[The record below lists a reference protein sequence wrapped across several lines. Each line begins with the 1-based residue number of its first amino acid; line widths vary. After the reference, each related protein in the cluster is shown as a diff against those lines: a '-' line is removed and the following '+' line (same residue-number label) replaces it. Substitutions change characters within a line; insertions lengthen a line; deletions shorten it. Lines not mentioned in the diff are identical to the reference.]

1 MSSLETLI
9 AKARSWQSQ
18 DPDAE
23 TKAEL
28 EALILAG
35 DEQGLA
41 SRFGARLGFGTAGL
55 RGELGAGPNR
65 MNRVL
70 VAQAAVGIA
79 RYLKANF
86 DDPSCV
92 IGFDARKNSDVFAK
106 DSAEI
111 LVGLGVRAYLYDSLV
126 ATPMVAF
133 AVRELGCSAGI
144 MVTASHNPPADNGY
158 KVFDFTGSQIIPP
171 MDALIASEIDKFAEN
186 ESVSDLVRSSD
197 YSSVPASVSVDYL
210 QGVSGLM
217 NRHSDRKSLKIVYSA
232 MHGVGA
238 EFIEKIFDLAGMDPL
253 IPVASQHKPD
263 GTFPTVA
270 FPNPE
275 EPGAMDKSI
284 ETAKASGADLVL
296 ANDPDADRLCVAY
309 KDSTGNYI
317 QLSGDDLG
325 LLLAEELAGRA
336 KREGVSGTLACS
348 IVSSSAIEKVA
359 EHYGLDFAQTL
370 TGFKWVGRVPNLIFG
385 YEEALGYCVDSKRV
399 KDKDG
404 LSAALVVADI
414 ATTLAASGYTIGDQL
429 EKLGARDGY
438 FATNQISIRVKDLS
452 IIENLMKKLRTNPI
466 QELDGQAV
474 VFTDYLNGWG
484 NLPGTDAIQ
493 LDLADGRRV
502 IVRPSGTEPKLKCY
516 LLAVAEESN
525 RSKSMLASLKAAMQK
540 VLD

>member
-1 MSSLETLI
+1 
-9 AKARSWQSQ
+9 
-18 DPDAE
+18 
-23 TKAEL
+23 
-28 EALILAG
+28 
-35 DEQGLA
+35 
-41 SRFGARLGFGTAGL
+41 
-55 RGELGAGPNR
+55 

-86 DDPSCV
+86 DDPSAV
-92 IGFDARKNSDVFAK
+92 IGFDARKNSEVFAK

-111 LVGLGVRAYLYDSLV
+111 LVGLGVRAYLYDSLA

-133 AVRELGCSAGI
+133 AVREMGCSAGI

-171 MDALIASEIDKFAEN
+171 MDALIAAEIGKFADN
-186 ESVSDLVRSSD
+186 ELVSSLVRSND
-197 YSSVPASVSVDYL
+197 YSAVPESISVNYL

-238 EFIEKIFDLAGMDPL
+238 EFIEKIFDIAGMDPL
-253 IPVASQHKPD
+253 IPVTSQHKPD

-275 EPGAMDKSI
+275 EPGAMDQSMA
-284 ETAKASGADLVL
+284 TAKANGADLVL

-309 KDSTGNYI
+309 RDSTGNYI
-317 QLSGDDLG
+317 QLSGDELG

-348 IVSSSAIEKVA
+348 IVSSSAIGKVA
-359 EHYGLDFAQTL
+359 EHYGLEFTQTL
-370 TGFKWVGRVPNLIFG
+370 TGFKWVGRVPNLVFG

-438 FATNQISIRVKDLS
+438 FATDQISIRVKDLS
-452 IIENLMKKLRTNPI
+452 IIENLMKKLRSNRT
-466 QELDGQAV
+466 QELDGQEV
-474 VFTDYLNGWG
+474 QFTDFMGGWG

-516 LLAVAEESN
+516 LLAVSNESQK
-525 RSKSMLASLKAAMQK
+525 SQSMLATLKTAMQK

>member
-1 MSSLETLI
+1 MSSLDLLV
-9 AKARSWQSQ
+9 AKAKSWQAQ
-18 DPDAE
+18 DPDPE
-23 TKAEL
+23 TRAEL
-28 EALILAG
+28 NALISSQ
-35 DEQGLA
+35 DEQALA
-41 SRFGARLGFGTAGL
+41 DRFGSRLGFGTAGL

-111 LVGLGVRAYLYDSLV
+111 FAALGVRAYLYDALV

-133 AVRELGCSAGI
+133 AVRELGCSAGV

-158 KVFDFTGSQIIPP
+158 KVFDHTGSQIIPP
-171 MDALIASEIDKFAEN
+171 MDALIAAEIGKFAEN
-186 ESVSDLVRSSD
+186 ESVNDLVRSSQ
-197 YSSVPASVSVDYL
+197 YQSVPASISADYL
-210 QGVSGLM
+210 QGVSGLL

-232 MHGVGA
+232 LHGVGA
-238 EFIEKIFDLAGMDPL
+238 KFIEKIFEISGLDPL

-263 GTFPTVA
+263 GSFPTVT

-275 EPGAMDKSI
+275 EPGAMDKSM
-284 ETAKASGADLVL
+284 ETARANNADLVL

-309 KDSTGNYI
+309 RDSAGNYV

-336 KREGVSGTLACS
+336 KREGISGALACS
-348 IVSSSAIEKVA
+348 IVSSSAIGKVA

-370 TGFKWVGRVPNLIFG
+370 TGFKWVARVPNLIFG

-414 ATTLAASGYTIGDQL
+414 ATTLATQGYTIGDQL
-429 EKLGARDGY
+429 EKLRQRDGY
-438 FATNQISIRVKDLS
+438 FATDQISIRVKDLS
-452 IIENLMKKLRTNPI
+452 IIENLMKKLRTAPI
-466 QELDGQAV
+466 SELAGQAV
-474 VFTDYLNGWG
+474 ALTDFIDGWG
-484 NLPGTDAIQ
+484 TFPGTDAIQ

-516 LLAVAEESN
+516 LLAVADSSEKSQ
-525 RSKSMLASLKAAMQK
+525 SMLGELRSAMQK

>member
-35 DEQGLA
+35 DESGLA
-41 SRFGARLGFGTAGL
+41 ARFGARLGFGTAGL

-171 MDALIASEIDKFAEN
+171 MDALIATEIGKFAEN
-186 ESVSDLVRSSD
+186 ELVSDLVRSSD
-197 YSSVPASVSVDYL
+197 YSSVPASISVDYL
-210 QGVSGLM
+210 QGVSGLL

-238 EFIEKIFDLAGMDPL
+238 EFIEKIFDIAGMDPL

-284 ETAKASGADLVL
+284 ETAKANGADLVL

-359 EHYGLDFAQTL
+359 EHYGLEFAQTL

-429 EKLGARDGY
+429 EKLRARDGY
-438 FATNQISIRVKDLS
+438 FATDQISIRVKDLS
-452 IIENLMKKLRTNPI
+452 IIENLMKKLRTNSI

-474 VFTDYLNGWG
+474 LFTDYLGGWG

-516 LLAVAEESN
+516 LLAVSDQGPK
-525 RSKSMLASLKAAMQK
+525 SQSMLASLKAAMQK

>member
-1 MSSLETLI
+1 MSSLDLLV
-9 AKARSWQSQ
+9 AKAKSWQAQ
-18 DPDAE
+18 DPDPE
-23 TKAEL
+23 TRAEL
-28 EALILAG
+28 DALISSQ
-35 DEQGLA
+35 DEQALA
-41 SRFGARLGFGTAGL
+41 DRFGSRLGFGTAGL

-111 LVGLGVRAYLYDSLV
+111 FAALGVRAYLYDSLV

-133 AVRELGCSAGI
+133 AVRELGCSAGV

-158 KVFDFTGSQIIPP
+158 KVFDHTGSQIIPP
-171 MDALIASEIDKFAEN
+171 MDALIAAEIGKFADN
-186 ESVSDLVRSSD
+186 ESVNDLVRSSD
-197 YSSVPASVSVDYL
+197 YQSVPASISADYL
-210 QGVSGLM
+210 QGVSGLL

-232 MHGVGA
+232 LHGVGA
-238 EFIEKIFDLAGMDPL
+238 KFIEKIFEISGMDPL

-263 GTFPTVA
+263 GTFPTVT

-275 EPGAMDKSI
+275 EPGAMDKSM
-284 ETAKASGADLVL
+284 ETAKANNADLVL

-309 KDSTGNYI
+309 RDSAGNYV
-317 QLSGDDLG
+317 QLSGDELG

-336 KREGVSGTLACS
+336 KREGISGALACS
-348 IVSSSAIEKVA
+348 IVSSSAIGKVA

-414 ATTLAASGYTIGDQL
+414 ATTLAAQGYTIGDQL
-429 EKLGARDGY
+429 EKLSQRDGY
-438 FATNQISIRVKDLS
+438 FATDQISIRVKDLS
-452 IIENLMKKLRTNPI
+452 IIENLMKKLRTAPI
-466 QELDGQAV
+466 TELAGQAV
-474 VFTDYLNGWG
+474 VFTDFLEGWG
-484 NLPGTDAIQ
+484 TFPGTDAIQ

-516 LLAVAEESN
+516 LQAVADTGEKSQ
-525 RSKSMLASLKAAMQK
+525 SMLGELRSAMQK

>member
-9 AKARSWQSQ
+9 AGARSWQSQ

-41 SRFGARLGFGTAGL
+41 DRFSQRLSFGTAGL

-171 MDALIASEIDKFAEN
+171 MDALIASEIGKFADS
-186 ESVSDLVRSSD
+186 ESVSNLVRSSD
-197 YSSVPASVSVDYL
+197 YSSVPASISVDYL

-217 NRHSDRKSLKIVYSA
+217 NRHSDRKGLKIVYSA

-238 EFIEKIFDLAGMDPL
+238 EFIEKIFDIAGMNPL
-253 IPVASQHKPD
+253 IPVASQHKPE

-309 KDSTGNYI
+309 KDATGNYI

-359 EHYGLDFAQTL
+359 EHYGLGFAQTL

-429 EKLGARDGY
+429 EKLRARDGH
-438 FATNQISIRVKDLS
+438 FATDQISIRVKDLS
-452 IIENLMKKLRTNPI
+452 IIENLMKKFRTNPI

-516 LLAVAEESN
+516 LLAVSDQGP
-525 RSKSMLASLKAAMQK
+525 RSQSMLASLKAAMQK

>member
-23 TKAEL
+23 TRAEL
-28 EALILAG
+28 ELLILAG
-35 DEQGLA
+35 DEQSLTK
-41 SRFGARLGFGTAGL
+41 RFGQRLSFGTAGL

-106 DSAEI
+106 DSTEI

-133 AVRELGCSAGI
+133 AVREMGCSAGI

-171 MDALIASEIDKFAEN
+171 MDALISFEIGNFAEN
-186 ESVSDLVRSSD
+186 ELVSSLVRSND
-197 YSSVPASVSVDYL
+197 YSAVPDSISVNYL

-238 EFIEKIFDLAGMDPL
+238 EFIEKIFDIAGMDPL

-275 EPGAMDKSI
+275 EPGAMDQSM
-284 ETAKASGADLVL
+284 ETAKANGADLVL

-309 KDSTGNYI
+309 RDSTGNYI
-317 QLSGDDLG
+317 QLSGDELG

-336 KREGVSGTLACS
+336 KRGGVSGTLACS

-385 YEEALGYCVDSKRV
+385 YEEALGYCVDARRV

-429 EKLGARDGY
+429 EKLGARDGF
-438 FATNQISIRVKDLS
+438 FATGQISIRVKDLS
-452 IIENLMKKLRTNPI
+452 IIENLMKRLRSNPT
-466 QELDGQAV
+466 QELDGQTV
-474 VFTDYLNGWG
+474 KFTDFMGGWG

-516 LLAVAEESN
+516 LLAVSDE
-525 RSKSMLASLKAAMQK
+525 RQKSQVMLASLKAAMQK

>member
-1 MSSLETLI
+1 MSSLDLLV
-9 AKARSWQSQ
+9 AKAKSWQAQ
-18 DPDAE
+18 DPDPE
-23 TKAEL
+23 TRAEL
-28 EALILAG
+28 DELIASQ
-35 DEQGLA
+35 DEQALA
-41 SRFGARLGFGTAGL
+41 DRFGQRLGFGTAGL

-106 DSAEI
+106 DTAEI
-111 LVGLGVRAYLYDSLV
+111 LTALGVRAYLYDSLV

-133 AVRELGCSAGI
+133 AIRELGCSAGV

-158 KVFDFTGSQIIPP
+158 KVFDHTGSQIIPP
-171 MDALIASEIDKFAEN
+171 MDALIAAEIGKFADN
-186 ESVSDLVRSSD
+186 ESVSDLVRSSE
-197 YSSVPASVSVDYL
+197 YLSVPASISVNYL
-210 QGVSGLM
+210 QGVSGLL

-232 MHGVGA
+232 LHGVGA
-238 EFIEKIFDLAGMDPL
+238 QFIEKIFEISGMEPL

-263 GTFPTVA
+263 GSFPTVK

-275 EPGAMDKSI
+275 EPGAMDQSM
-284 ETAKASGADLVL
+284 ETAKANNADLVL

-309 KDSTGNYI
+309 RDSAGNYI

-336 KREGVSGTLACS
+336 SRAGISGALACS
-348 IVSSSAIEKVA
+348 IVSSSAIGKVA
-359 EHYGLDFAQTL
+359 AHYGLDFAQTL

-385 YEEALGYCVDSKRV
+385 YEEALGYCVDSKSV

-414 ATTLAASGYTIGDQL
+414 ATTLAAQGYTIGDQL
-429 EKLGARDGY
+429 EKLRQRDGY
-438 FATNQISIRVKDLS
+438 FATDQISIRVKDLS
-452 IIENLMKKLRTNPI
+452 IIENLMKKLRTAPMR
-466 QELDGQAV
+466 ELAGQAV
-474 VFTDYLNGWG
+474 VFTDFADGWG
-484 NLPGTDAIQ
+484 AFPGTDAIQ
-493 LDLADGRRV
+493 LDLSDGRRV

-516 LLAVAEESN
+516 LLAVADNSEKSQSLLGEL
-525 RSKSMLASLKAAMQK
+525 RSAMQK

>member
-1 MSSLETLI
+1 MSSLELLI
-9 AKARSWQSQ
+9 AKAKSWQDQ
-18 DPDAE
+18 DPDPE
-23 TKAEL
+23 TRAEL
-28 EALILAG
+28 DALIAAQ
-35 DEQGLA
+35 DEKGLA
-41 SRFGARLGFGTAGL
+41 DRFGQRLGFGTAGL

-111 LVGLGVRAYLYDSLV
+111 FAALGVRAYLYEALV

-133 AVRELGCSAGI
+133 AVRELGCSAGV

-158 KVFDFTGSQIIPP
+158 KVFDHTGSQIIPP
-171 MDALIASEIDKFAEN
+171 VDALIAAEIAKFADH
-186 ESVSDLVRSSD
+186 ESVGDLARSSN
-197 YSSVPASVSVDYL
+197 YSSVPASITVNYL
-210 QGVSGLM
+210 QGVSGLL

-232 MHGVGA
+232 LHGVGA
-238 EFIEKIFDLAGMDPL
+238 EFIEKIFDISGMEPL
-253 IPVASQHKPD
+253 IRVASQHKPD

-275 EPGAMDKSI
+275 EPGAMDQSM
-284 ETAKASGADLVL
+284 ETARANNADLVL
-296 ANDPDADRLCVAY
+296 TNDPDADRLCVAY
-309 KDSTGNYI
+309 RDSAGNYI

-336 KREGVSGTLACS
+336 KREGISGALACS
-348 IVSSSAIEKVA
+348 IVSSSAIGKVA

-404 LSAALVVADI
+404 LSAALLVADI
-414 ATTLAASGYTIGDQL
+414 ATTLAAQGYTIGDQL
-429 EKLGARDGY
+429 EKLRQRDGY
-438 FATNQISIRVKDLS
+438 FATDQISIRVKDLS
-452 IIENLMKKLRTNPI
+452 IIENLMSKLRTSPI
-466 QELDGQAV
+466 NELAGQTV
-474 VFTDYLNGWG
+474 LFTDFIDGWG
-484 NLPGTDAIQ
+484 TFPGTDAIQ

-516 LLAVAEESN
+516 LQAVADTGEKSQAMLSEL
-525 RSKSMLASLKAAMQK
+525 RSEMQK
-540 VLD
+540 VLN

>member
-9 AKARSWQSQ
+9 ARAKSWQAQ

-28 EALILAG
+28 QALILAG

-41 SRFGARLGFGTAGL
+41 DRFSQRLGFGTAGL

-171 MDALIASEIDKFAEN
+171 MDALIASEIDKFADS
-186 ESVSDLVRSSD
+186 ESVIDLVRSSG
-197 YSSVPASVSVDYL
+197 YSSVPTSISVDYL

-238 EFIEKIFDLAGMDPL
+238 EFIEKIFDFAGMDPL
-253 IPVASQHKPD
+253 IPVATQHKPD

-284 ETAKASGADLVL
+284 ETAKANEADLVL

-309 KDSTGNYI
+309 KDATGDYI

-348 IVSSSAIEKVA
+348 IVSSSAIQKVA
-359 EHYGLDFAQTL
+359 EHYGLDFTQTL

-438 FATNQISIRVKDLS
+438 FASDQISIRVKDLS
-452 IIENLMKKLRTNPI
+452 IIENLMKRLRDNPI
-466 QELDGQAV
+466 KELDGQSV
-474 VFTDYLNGWG
+474 VVTDYLKGWG

-516 LLAVAEESN
+516 LLAVSEQSQESQ
-525 RSKSMLASLKAAMQK
+525 SKLASLKAAMQK

>member
-41 SRFGARLGFGTAGL
+41 SRFGGRLGFGTAGL

-197 YSSVPASVSVDYL
+197 YSSVPASISVDYL

-238 EFIEKIFDLAGMDPL
+238 EFIEKIFDLAGMNPL
-253 IPVASQHKPD
+253 IPVESQHKPD

-284 ETAKASGADLVL
+284 ETAKANGADLVL

-438 FATNQISIRVKDLS
+438 FATDQISIRVKDLS
-452 IIENLMKKLRTNPI
+452 IIENLMKKLRATPI
-466 QELDGQAV
+466 QELDGQTV

-516 LLAVAEESN
+516 LLAVADESN
-525 RSKSMLASLKAAMQK
+525 RSQSMLASLKAAMQK

>member
-1 MSSLETLI
+1 MSSLDLLV
-9 AKARSWQSQ
+9 AKAKSWQAQ
-18 DPDAE
+18 DPDPE
-23 TKAEL
+23 TRAEL
-28 EALILAG
+28 DALISSQ
-35 DEQGLA
+35 DEQALA
-41 SRFGARLGFGTAGL
+41 DRFGSRLGFGTAGL

-111 LVGLGVRAYLYDSLV
+111 FAALGVRAYLYDALV

-133 AVRELGCSAGI
+133 AVRELGCSAGV

-158 KVFDFTGSQIIPP
+158 KVFDHTGSQIIPP
-171 MDALIASEIDKFAEN
+171 MDALIAAEIGKFAEN
-186 ESVSDLVRSSD
+186 ESVNDLVRSSQ
-197 YSSVPASVSVDYL
+197 YQSVPASISADYL
-210 QGVSGLM
+210 QGVSGLL

-232 MHGVGA
+232 LHGVGA
-238 EFIEKIFDLAGMDPL
+238 KFIEKIFEISGMDPL

-263 GTFPTVA
+263 GSFPTVT

-275 EPGAMDKSI
+275 EPGAMDKSM
-284 ETAKASGADLVL
+284 ETARANNADLVL

-309 KDSTGNYI
+309 RDSAGNYV

-336 KREGVSGTLACS
+336 KREGISGALACS
-348 IVSSSAIEKVA
+348 IVSSSAIGKVA

-370 TGFKWVGRVPNLIFG
+370 TGFKWVARVPNLIFG

-414 ATTLAASGYTIGDQL
+414 ATTLATQGYTIGDQL
-429 EKLGARDGY
+429 EKLRQRDGY
-438 FATNQISIRVKDLS
+438 FATDQISIRVKDLS
-452 IIENLMKKLRTNPI
+452 IIENLMKKLRTAPI
-466 QELDGQAV
+466 SELAGQAV
-474 VFTDYLNGWG
+474 ALTDFIDGWG
-484 NLPGTDAIQ
+484 TFPGTDAIQ

-516 LLAVAEESN
+516 LLAVADSSEKSQ
-525 RSKSMLASLKAAMQK
+525 SMLGELRSAMQK

>member
-1 MSSLETLI
+1 MSSLDALV
-9 AKARSWQSQ
+9 AKAKSWQSQ

-23 TKAEL
+23 TRAEL
-28 EALILAG
+28 EKLIAAG
-35 DEQGLA
+35 DEQALA
-41 SRFGARLGFGTAGL
+41 DRFGSRLGFGTAGL

-111 LVGLGVRAYLYDSLV
+111 LTGLGVRAYLYDSLV

-171 MDALIASEIDKFAEN
+171 MDALIAAEIGKFADN
-186 ESVSDLVRSSD
+186 ELVSDLVRSDD
-197 YSSVPASVSVDYL
+197 YSSVPASISVDYL
-210 QGVSGLM
+210 QGVSGLL

-238 EFIEKIFDLAGMDPL
+238 EFIEKIFDISGLDPL

-275 EPGAMDKSI
+275 EPGAMDLSM
-284 ETAKASGADLVL
+284 ETAKASNADLVL

-309 KDSTGNYI
+309 KDSSGNYV
-317 QLSGDDLG
+317 QLSGDELG

-336 KREGVSGTLACS
+336 KREGLSGSLACS
-348 IVSSSAIEKVA
+348 IVSSSAIGKVA
-359 EHYGLDFAQTL
+359 EHYGLGFAQTL

-414 ATTLAASGYTIGDQL
+414 ATTLATQGYTIGDQL
-429 EKLGARDGY
+429 EKLMQRDGY
-438 FATNQISIRVKDLS
+438 FATSQISFRVSDLS
-452 IIENLMKKLRTNPI
+452 IIEKLMARLRSNPLT
-466 QELDGQAV
+466 ELAGVAVSFTDFLDG
-474 VFTDYLNGWG
+474 WG
-484 NLPGTDAIQ
+484 DFPGTDAIQ

-516 LLAVAEESN
+516 LQAIGETRENSQALLAE
-525 RSKSMLASLKAAMQK
+525 LKAAMQQ

>member
-9 AKARSWQSQ
+9 ARARSWQSQ

-35 DEQGLA
+35 DEEGLA
-41 SRFGARLGFGTAGL
+41 DRFSQRLSFGTAGL

-171 MDALIASEIDKFAEN
+171 MDALIASEIGKFADS
-186 ESVSDLVRSSD
+186 ESVNNLVRSSD
-197 YSSVPASVSVDYL
+197 YSSVPASISVDYL
-210 QGVSGLM
+210 QGVSSLM

-238 EFIEKIFDLAGMDPL
+238 EFIEKIFDIAGMDPL

-309 KDSTGNYI
+309 KDATGNYI

-359 EHYGLDFAQTL
+359 EHYGLGFAQTL

-429 EKLGARDGY
+429 EKLRARDGF
-438 FATNQISIRVKDLS
+438 FATDQISIRVKDLS

-466 QELDGQAV
+466 QELDGQPV

-516 LLAVAEESN
+516 LLAIADQGP
-525 RSKSMLASLKAAMQK
+525 RSQSMLASLKAAMQK

>member
-41 SRFGARLGFGTAGL
+41 SRFGGRLGFGTAGL

-133 AVRELGCSAGI
+133 GVRELGCSAGI

-197 YSSVPASVSVDYL
+197 YSSVPASISVDYL

-238 EFIEKIFDLAGMDPL
+238 EFIEKIFDLAGMNPL
-253 IPVASQHKPD
+253 IPVESQHKPD

-284 ETAKASGADLVL
+284 ETAKANGADLVL

-309 KDSTGNYI
+309 KNSTGNYI

-438 FATNQISIRVKDLS
+438 FATDQISIRVKDLS

-466 QELDGQAV
+466 QKLDGQTV

-516 LLAVAEESN
+516 LLAVADESN
-525 RSKSMLASLKAAMQK
+525 RSQSMLASLKAAMQK

>member
-1 MSSLETLI
+1 MSSLDLLV
-9 AKARSWQSQ
+9 AKAKSWQAQ
-18 DPDAE
+18 DPDPETRAE
-23 TKAEL
+23 ID
-28 EALILAG
+28 ALIASSN
-35 DEQGLA
+35 EQGLA
-41 SRFGARLGFGTAGL
+41 DRFGSRLGFGTAGL

-111 LVGLGVRAYLYDSLV
+111 FAALGVRAYLYDALV

-133 AVRELGCSAGI
+133 AVRELGCSAGV

-158 KVFDFTGSQIIPP
+158 KVFDHTGSQIIPP
-171 MDALIASEIDKFAEN
+171 MDALIAAEIGKFAEN
-186 ESVSDLVRSSD
+186 ESVNDLVRSSQ
-197 YSSVPASVSVDYL
+197 YQSVPASISADYL
-210 QGVSGLM
+210 QGVSGLL

-232 MHGVGA
+232 LHGVGA
-238 EFIEKIFDLAGMDPL
+238 KFIEKIFEISGLDPL

-263 GTFPTVA
+263 GSFPTVT

-275 EPGAMDKSI
+275 EPGAMDKSM
-284 ETAKASGADLVL
+284 ETARANNADLVL

-309 KDSTGNYI
+309 RDSAGNYV

-336 KREGVSGTLACS
+336 KREGISGALACS
-348 IVSSSAIEKVA
+348 IVSSSAIGKVA

-370 TGFKWVGRVPNLIFG
+370 TGFKWVARVPNLIFG

-414 ATTLAASGYTIGDQL
+414 ATTLATQGYTIGDQL
-429 EKLGARDGY
+429 EKLRQRDGY
-438 FATNQISIRVKDLS
+438 FATDQISIRVKDLS
-452 IIENLMKKLRTNPI
+452 IIENLMKKLRTAPI
-466 QELDGQAV
+466 SELAGQAV
-474 VFTDYLNGWG
+474 ALTDFIDGWG
-484 NLPGTDAIQ
+484 TFPGTDAIQ

-516 LLAVAEESN
+516 LLAVADS
-525 RSKSMLASLKAAMQK
+525 SKKSQSMLGELRSAMQK

>member
-9 AKARSWQSQ
+9 ARARAWQSQ

-35 DEQGLA
+35 DEQGLTD
-41 SRFGARLGFGTAGL
+41 RFSQRLSFGTAGL

-106 DSAEI
+106 DSTEI

-133 AVRELGCSAGI
+133 AVREMGCSAGI

-171 MDALIASEIDKFAEN
+171 MDALISFEIGNFAEN
-186 ESVSDLVRSSD
+186 ELVSSLVRSND
-197 YSSVPASVSVDYL
+197 YSAVPDSISVNYL

-238 EFIEKIFDLAGMDPL
+238 EFIEKIFDIAGMDPL

-275 EPGAMDKSI
+275 EPGAMDQSM
-284 ETAKASGADLVL
+284 ETAKANGADLVL

-309 KDSTGNYI
+309 RDSTGNYI
-317 QLSGDDLG
+317 QLSGDELG

-385 YEEALGYCVDSKRV
+385 YEEALGYCVDARRV

-429 EKLGARDGY
+429 EKLGARDGF
-438 FATNQISIRVKDLS
+438 FATGQISIRVKDLS
-452 IIENLMKKLRTNPI
+452 IIENLMKRLRSNPT
-466 QELDGQAV
+466 QELDGQTV
-474 VFTDYLNGWG
+474 KFTDFMGGWG

-516 LLAVAEESN
+516 LLAVSDE
-525 RSKSMLASLKAAMQK
+525 RQKSQVMLASLKAAMQK

>member
-1 MSSLETLI
+1 MTELEKLI
-9 AKARSWQSQ
+9 AQAKSWQAQ
-18 DPDAE
+18 DPDPE
-23 TKAEL
+23 TRAEL
-28 EALILAG
+28 EALISEG
-35 DEQGLA
+35 NREGLA
-41 SRFGARLGFGTAGL
+41 DRFGSRLGFGTAGL

-111 LVGLGVRAYLYDSLV
+111 LTGLGVRAYIFDSLV

-133 AVRELGCSAGI
+133 AVRELGCSAGV

-158 KVFDFTGSQIIPP
+158 KVFDHTGSQIIPP
-171 MDALIASEIDKFAEN
+171 MDALIAAEIDKFANQEL
-186 ESVSDLVRSSD
+186 VSDLARSND
-197 YSSVPASVSVDYL
+197 YSPVPEKISVDYL
-210 QGVSGLM
+210 QGVSGLL
-217 NRHSDRKSLKIVYSA
+217 NRHSDRKPIKIVYSA
-232 MHGVGA
+232 MHGVGS
-238 EFIEKIFDLAGMDPL
+238 EFIEKIFDISGMDPL
-253 IPVASQHKPD
+253 IQVKAQQAPD
-263 GTFPTVA
+263 GSFPTVA

-275 EPGAMDKSI
+275 EPGAMDLSM
-284 ETAKASGADLVL
+284 ETAKASNADLVM

-309 KDSTGNYI
+309 RDSKGGYV
-317 QLSGDDLG
+317 QLSGDELG

-336 KREGVSGTLACS
+336 KRAGVSGSLACS
-348 IVSSSAIEKVA
+348 IVSSSAIGKVA
-359 EHYGLDFAQTL
+359 EHYGLGFSQTL

-414 ATTLAASGYTIGDQL
+414 ATTLATQGYTIGDQL
-429 EKLGARDGY
+429 ENLAERYGY
-438 FATNQISIRVKDLS
+438 FATGQISFRVKDLS
-452 IIENLMKKLRTNPI
+452 IIENLMTGLRATPPT
-466 QELDGQAV
+466 ELAGQGV
-474 VFTDYLNGWG
+474 VFTDFANGWG
-484 NLPGTDAIQ
+484 EYPGTDAIQ
-493 LDLADGRRV
+493 FDLADGRRV

-516 LLAVAEESN
+516 LQAIGETRESSQALLAELRE
-525 RSKSMLASLKAAMQK
+525 AMAK

>member
-41 SRFGARLGFGTAGL
+41 SRFGGRLGFGTAGL

-133 AVRELGCSAGI
+133 GVRELGCSAGI

-197 YSSVPASVSVDYL
+197 YSSVPASISVDYL

-370 TGFKWVGRVPNLIFG
+370 TGFKWVGRVPNLVFG

-438 FATNQISIRVKDLS
+438 FATGQISIRVKDLS

-466 QELDGQAV
+466 QDLDGQAV

-516 LLAVAEESN
+516 LLAVSDQGPK
-525 RSKSMLASLKAAMQK
+525 SQSMLASLKAAMQK

>member
-35 DEQGLA
+35 DESGLA
-41 SRFGARLGFGTAGL
+41 DRFGARLGFGTAGI

-275 EPGAMDKSI
+275 EPGAMDRSL
-284 ETAKASGADLVL
+284 ETAKANDADLVL

-336 KREGVSGTLACS
+336 KRAGVSGTLACS

-438 FATNQISIRVKDLS
+438 FATDQISIRVKDLS

-516 LLAVAEESN
+516 LLAVADERK
-525 RSKSMLASLKAAMQK
+525 RSQVMLASLKAAMQK

>member
-18 DPDAE
+18 DPDTE

-41 SRFGARLGFGTAGL
+41 SRFGGRLGFGTAGL

-133 AVRELGCSAGI
+133 GVRELGCSAGI

-197 YSSVPASVSVDYL
+197 YSSVPASISVDYL

-238 EFIEKIFDLAGMDPL
+238 EFIEKIFDLAGMNPL
-253 IPVASQHKPD
+253 IPVESQHKPD

-284 ETAKASGADLVL
+284 ETAKANGADLVL

-438 FATNQISIRVKDLS
+438 FATGQISIRVKDLS

-466 QELDGQAV
+466 QDLDGQAV

-516 LLAVAEESN
+516 LLAVADESN
-525 RSKSMLASLKAAMQK
+525 RSQSMLASLKAAMQK

>member
-9 AKARSWQSQ
+9 AKARSWQFQ

-35 DEQGLA
+35 DESGLA

-171 MDALIASEIDKFAEN
+171 MDALIASEIGKFADN

-197 YSSVPASVSVDYL
+197 YSSVPASISADYL
-210 QGVSGLM
+210 QGVSGLL
-217 NRHSDRKSLKIVYSA
+217 NLHSDRKSLKIVYSA

-238 EFIEKIFDLAGMDPL
+238 EFIEKIFDIAGMDPL
-253 IPVASQHKPD
+253 IPVASQNKPD

-284 ETAKASGADLVL
+284 ETAKANGADLVL

-309 KDSTGNYI
+309 KDATGNYI

-359 EHYGLDFAQTL
+359 KHYGLDFAQTL

-429 EKLGARDGY
+429 EKLRARDGY
-438 FATNQISIRVKDLS
+438 FATDQISIRVKDLS
-452 IIENLMKKLRTNPI
+452 VIENLMKKLRTNPI
-466 QELDGQAV
+466 QELDEQAV
-474 VFTDYLNGWG
+474 LFTDYLNGWG

-516 LLAVAEESN
+516 LLAVSDQGPK
-525 RSKSMLASLKAAMQK
+525 SQSMLASLKAAMQK

>member
-41 SRFGARLGFGTAGL
+41 SRFGGRLGFGTAGI

-133 AVRELGCSAGI
+133 GVRELGCSAGI

-197 YSSVPASVSVDYL
+197 HSSVPASISVDYL

-438 FATNQISIRVKDLS
+438 FATGQISIRVKDLS

-466 QELDGQAV
+466 QDLDGQAV

-516 LLAVAEESN
+516 LLAVADESN
-525 RSKSMLASLKAAMQK
+525 RSQSMLASLKAAMQK

>member
-41 SRFGARLGFGTAGL
+41 SRFGGRLGFGTAGL

-133 AVRELGCSAGI
+133 GVRELGCSAGI

-197 YSSVPASVSVDYL
+197 YSSVPASISVDYL

-238 EFIEKIFDLAGMDPL
+238 EFIEKIFDLAGMNPL
-253 IPVASQHKPD
+253 IPVESQHKPD
-263 GTFPTVA
+263 GAFPTVA

-284 ETAKASGADLVL
+284 ETAKANGADLVL

-438 FATNQISIRVKDLS
+438 FATGQISIRVKDLS
-452 IIENLMKKLRTNPI
+452 IIENLMKKLRATPI
-466 QELDGQAV
+466 QELDGQTV
-474 VFTDYLNGWG
+474 VFTDYLSGWG

-516 LLAVAEESN
+516 LLAVADESN
-525 RSKSMLASLKAAMQK
+525 RSQSMLASLKAAMQK

>member
-79 RYLKANF
+79 KYLKANF

-171 MDALIASEIDKFAEN
+171 MDALIATEIGKFAEN
-186 ESVSDLVRSSD
+186 ELVSDLVRSSD
-197 YSSVPASVSVDYL
+197 YSSVPASISADYL
-210 QGVSGLM
+210 QGVSGLL

-238 EFIEKIFDLAGMDPL
+238 KFIEKIFDIAGMDPL

-284 ETAKASGADLVL
+284 ETAKANGADLVL

-359 EHYGLDFAQTL
+359 EHYGLEFAQTL

-429 EKLGARDGY
+429 EKLRARDGY
-438 FATNQISIRVKDLS
+438 FATDQISIRVKDLS
-452 IIENLMKKLRTNPI
+452 VIENLMKKLRTNPI

-474 VFTDYLNGWG
+474 LLTDYLNGWG

-516 LLAVAEESN
+516 LLAVSDQGPK
-525 RSKSMLASLKAAMQK
+525 SQSMLASLKAAMQK

>member
-9 AKARSWQSQ
+9 AKAKSWQSQ

-41 SRFGARLGFGTAGL
+41 SRFGGRLGFGTAGL

-92 IGFDARKNSDVFAK
+92 IGFDARKNSEVFAK

-186 ESVSDLVRSSD
+186 ASVSDLVRSSD
-197 YSSVPASVSVDYL
+197 YSSVPASISADYL

-238 EFIEKIFDLAGMDPL
+238 EFIEKIFDLAGMDAL
-253 IPVASQHKPD
+253 IPVESQHKPD

-284 ETAKASGADLVL
+284 ETAKSNGADLVL

-359 EHYGLDFAQTL
+359 KHYGLDFAQTL

-438 FATNQISIRVKDLS
+438 FATGQISIRVKDLS
-452 IIENLMKKLRTNPI
+452 IIENLMKKLRANPI

-502 IVRPSGTEPKLKCY
+502 IVRPSGTEPKVKCY

-525 RSKSMLASLKAAMQK
+525 KSQSMLASLKAAVQK

>member
-1 MSSLETLI
+1 
-9 AKARSWQSQ
+9 
-18 DPDAE
+18 
-23 TKAEL
+23 
-28 EALILAG
+28 
-35 DEQGLA
+35 
-41 SRFGARLGFGTAGL
+41 
-55 RGELGAGPNR
+55 
-65 MNRVL
+65 
-70 VAQAAVGIA
+70 
-79 RYLKANF
+79 
-86 DDPSCV
+86 
-92 IGFDARKNSDVFAK
+92 
-106 DSAEI
+106 
-111 LVGLGVRAYLYDSLV
+111 
-126 ATPMVAF
+126 
-133 AVRELGCSAGI
+133 
-144 MVTASHNPPADNGY
+144 
-158 KVFDFTGSQIIPP
+158 
-171 MDALIASEIDKFAEN
+171 
-186 ESVSDLVRSSD
+186 
-197 YSSVPASVSVDYL
+197 
-210 QGVSGLM
+210 M

-238 EFIEKIFDLAGMDPL
+238 EFIEKIFDIAGMDPL
-253 IPVASQHKPD
+253 IPVASQNKPD

-275 EPGAMDKSI
+275 EPGAMDRSM
-284 ETAKASGADLVL
+284 ETAKANGADLVL

-336 KREGVSGTLACS
+336 NREGVSGTLACS
-348 IVSSSAIEKVA
+348 IVSSSAIGKVA

-429 EKLGARDGY
+429 EKLRARDGY
-438 FATNQISIRVKDLS
+438 FATDQISFRVNDLS
-452 IIENLMKKLRTNPI
+452 IIENLMKKLRATPI
-466 QELDGQAV
+466 QELDGQTV
-474 VFTDYLNGWG
+474 IFTDFSNGWG
-484 NLPGTDAIQ
+484 SFPGTDAIQ

-516 LLAVAEESN
+516 LLAVATESQ
-525 RSKSMLASLKAAMQK
+525 KSQSLLASLKTAMQK

>member
-41 SRFGARLGFGTAGL
+41 SRFGGRLGFGTAGL

-133 AVRELGCSAGI
+133 GVRELGCSAGI

-197 YSSVPASVSVDYL
+197 YSSVPASISVDYL

-438 FATNQISIRVKDLS
+438 FATGQISIRVKDLS
-452 IIENLMKKLRTNPI
+452 IIENLMKKLRATPI
-466 QELDGQAV
+466 QELDGQTV

-516 LLAVAEESN
+516 LLAVADESN
-525 RSKSMLASLKAAMQK
+525 RSQSMLASLKAAMQK

>member
-1 MSSLETLI
+1 MSSLDLLI
-9 AKARSWQSQ
+9 AKAKSWQAQ
-18 DPDAE
+18 DPDPE
-23 TKAEL
+23 TRAEL
-28 EALILAG
+28 DTLVSSQ
-35 DEQGLA
+35 DEQALA
-41 SRFGARLGFGTAGL
+41 DRFGQRLGFGTAGL

-106 DSAEI
+106 DTAEI
-111 LVGLGVRAYLYDSLV
+111 LTALGVRAYLYDALV

-133 AVRELGCSAGI
+133 AIRDLGCSAGV

-158 KVFDFTGSQIIPP
+158 KVFDHTGSQIIPP
-171 MDALIASEIDKFAEN
+171 MDALISDEIGKFADN
-186 ESVSDLVRSSD
+186 ESVSDLVRSSE
-197 YSSVPASVSVDYL
+197 YLSVPASISVDYL
-210 QGVSGLM
+210 QGVSSLL

-232 MHGVGA
+232 LHGVGA
-238 EFIEKIFDLAGMDPL
+238 QFIEKIFEISGMDPL

-263 GTFPTVA
+263 GSFPTVT

-275 EPGAMDKSI
+275 EPGAMDQSM
-284 ETAKASGADLVL
+284 ETAKANNADLVL

-309 KDSTGNYI
+309 RDSAGNYI
-317 QLSGDDLG
+317 QLSGDELG

-336 KREGVSGTLACS
+336 SRAGISGALACS
-348 IVSSSAIEKVA
+348 IVSSSAIGKVA
-359 EHYGLDFAQTL
+359 AHYGLDFAQTL

-414 ATTLAASGYTIGDQL
+414 ATTLAAQGYTIGDQL
-429 EKLGARDGY
+429 EKLRQRDGY
-438 FATNQISIRVKDLS
+438 FATDQISIRVKDLS
-452 IIENLMKKLRTNPI
+452 IIENLMKKLRTAPMR
-466 QELDGQAV
+466 ELAGQAV
-474 VFTDYLNGWG
+474 VFTDFADGWG
-484 NLPGTDAIQ
+484 TFPGTDAIQ

-516 LLAVAEESN
+516 LQAVADNIEKSQNMLGEL
-525 RSKSMLASLKAAMQK
+525 RSAMQK

>member
-41 SRFGARLGFGTAGL
+41 SRFGGRLGFGTAGL

-133 AVRELGCSAGI
+133 GVRELGCSAGI

-197 YSSVPASVSVDYL
+197 YSSVPASISVDYL

-238 EFIEKIFDLAGMDPL
+238 EFIEKIFDVAGMSPL
-253 IPVASQHKPD
+253 IPVESQHKPD

-284 ETAKASGADLVL
+284 ETAKANGADLVL

-438 FATNQISIRVKDLS
+438 FATDQISIRVKDLS

-466 QELDGQAV
+466 QDLDGQAV
-474 VFTDYLNGWG
+474 VFTDYLTGWG

-516 LLAVAEESN
+516 LLAVADESN
-525 RSKSMLASLKAAMQK
+525 RSQSMLASLKAAMQK

>member
-1 MSSLETLI
+1 MSSLDLLV
-9 AKARSWQSQ
+9 AKAKSWQAQ
-18 DPDAE
+18 DPDPD
-23 TKAEL
+23 TRAEL
-28 EALILAG
+28 DELIASQ
-35 DEQGLA
+35 DEQALA
-41 SRFGARLGFGTAGL
+41 DRFGQRLGFGTAGL
-55 RGELGAGPNR
+55 RGELGAGSNR

-106 DSAEI
+106 DTAEI
-111 LVGLGVRAYLYDSLV
+111 LTALGVRAYLYDALV

-133 AVRELGCSAGI
+133 AIRELGCSAGV

-158 KVFDFTGSQIIPP
+158 KVFDHTGSQIIPP
-171 MDALIASEIDKFAEN
+171 MDALISAEIGKFADN
-186 ESVSDLVRSSD
+186 ESVSDLVRSSG
-197 YSSVPASVSVDYL
+197 YLSVPASISVDYL
-210 QGVSGLM
+210 QGVSGLL

-232 MHGVGA
+232 LHGVGA
-238 EFIEKIFDLAGMDPL
+238 QFIEKIFEISGMEPL

-263 GTFPTVA
+263 GSFPTVK

-275 EPGAMDKSI
+275 EPGAMDQSM
-284 ETAKASGADLVL
+284 ETAKANNADLVL

-309 KDSTGNYI
+309 RDPAGNYI

-336 KREGVSGTLACS
+336 SRAGISGALACS
-348 IVSSSAIEKVA
+348 IVSSSAIGKVA
-359 EHYGLDFAQTL
+359 AHYGLDFAQTL

-385 YEEALGYCVDSKRV
+385 YEEALGYCVDSKSV

-414 ATTLAASGYTIGDQL
+414 ATTLAAQGYTIGDQL
-429 EKLGARDGY
+429 EKLRQRDGY
-438 FATNQISIRVKDLS
+438 FATDQISIRVKDLS
-452 IIENLMKKLRTNPI
+452 IIENLMKKLRTAPMR
-466 QELDGQAV
+466 ELAGQSV
-474 VFTDYLNGWG
+474 VFTDFADGWG
-484 NLPGTDAIQ
+484 TFPGTDAIQ
-493 LDLADGRRV
+493 LDLSDGRRV

-516 LLAVAEESN
+516 LLAVADNSEKSQSLLGEL
-525 RSKSMLASLKAAMQK
+525 RSAMQK

>member
-41 SRFGARLGFGTAGL
+41 SRFGGRLGFGTAGL

-133 AVRELGCSAGI
+133 GVRELGCSAGI

-197 YSSVPASVSVDYL
+197 YLSVPASISVDYL

-238 EFIEKIFDLAGMDPL
+238 EFIEKIFDIAGMDPL
-253 IPVASQHKPD
+253 IPVESQHKPD

-284 ETAKASGADLVL
+284 ETAKANGADLVL

-438 FATNQISIRVKDLS
+438 FATGQISIRVKDLS
-452 IIENLMKKLRTNPI
+452 IIENLMKKLRATPI
-466 QELDGQAV
+466 QELDGQTV

-516 LLAVAEESN
+516 LLAVADESN
-525 RSKSMLASLKAAMQK
+525 RSQSMLASLKAAMQK

>member
-9 AKARSWQSQ
+9 ARARAWQSQ

-41 SRFGARLGFGTAGL
+41 DRFSARLSFGTAGL

-133 AVRELGCSAGI
+133 AVREMGCSAGI

-171 MDALIASEIDKFAEN
+171 MDALIAAEIGKFADN
-186 ESVSDLVRSSD
+186 ELVSSLVRSTD
-197 YSSVPASVSVDYL
+197 YSAVPESISVNYL

-275 EPGAMDKSI
+275 EPGAMDQSM
-284 ETAKASGADLVL
+284 ETAKANGADLVL

-309 KDSTGNYI
+309 RDSTGNYI
-317 QLSGDDLG
+317 QLSGDELG

-359 EHYGLDFAQTL
+359 KHYGLEFTQTL
-370 TGFKWVGRVPNLIFG
+370 TGFKWVGRVPNLVFG

-438 FATNQISIRVKDLS
+438 FATGQISIRVKDLS
-452 IIENLMKKLRTNPI
+452 IIENLMKKLRSNPT
-466 QELDGQAV
+466 QELDGQEV
-474 VFTDYLNGWG
+474 QFTDFMDGWG

-516 LLAVAEESN
+516 LLAVSNESQK
-525 RSKSMLASLKAAMQK
+525 SQSMLATLKTAMQK